1 MFLAIFVVSLQ
12 IQSVCLSIF
21 HSFILSVFSFF
32 SLHNFS
38 LSVCLCLSLFHFCL
52 FAWWEK
58 KLFKKETMTAF
69 AIQSARVRWTHT
81 GNASAFPIG
90 MRFMFTC
97 LWATLYTCA
106 VTLTGSNWC
115 FSVFLHP
122 TLTFF
127 SKVSAKAANFFSKS
141 RFLKL
146 VFCWTSWIAFTNLPY
161 NSSLSLWVLKWR
173 RSGYYIRLY
182 YLNSIVFTGWTN
194 FPTNYN
200 NYQSRWKVIPKR
212 TSKILDKT

>member
-1 MFLAIFVVSLQ
+1 MFLAIFVASLQ
-12 IQSVCLSIF
+12 LLSVCLSIF

-69 AIQSARVRWTHT
+69 AIQSARVRWTH
-81 GNASAFPIG
+81 N
-90 MRFMFTC
+90 RQ
-97 LWATLYTCA
+97 LWAALYTCA

-194 FPTNYN
+194 FSTNYN